1 MQKLHSILVLA
12 TLVTLLLLAAASH
25 AASNSPKTVL
35 VLNLHEAIDAGSDQ
49 FLSSSLSQVNS
60 ENTAAVIIDMNTPGG
75 ILENMLNMVSAI
87 NSTEAKGVPVYTY
100 IPADGNGASAGSY
113 IAMACTG
120 IYMGPGSYIG
130 PSTPIV
136 VGGTSLEQNHTE
148 GAMAALMESMAQ
160 AHGRNATAA
169 LIMVYDNIA
178 YSASQAVEINIAT
191 GIYGNLSDMI
201 NGLNLSGYSQ
211 VTGNPSFYDNFL
223 SFLSNTTVDGI
234 LILIGSVA
242 ILADLYHGTV
252 LLSVIGIIFIG
263 LGLVG
268 AEIVS
273 ASVVGI
279 VILLVGAVLIFLE
292 AKTGHGISLVTGVLV
307 SVVGTFMLASPYASS
322 NPGYSPSPIGTDF
335 YIAAVLVAILAVI
348 VGLLIRRIAISLK
361 AQKYTGSE
369 SLISKTAIVRKRLN
383 PQGWVSYEGIQWE
396 ARSADGSTIEEGQKV
411 VIVSREGLTLI
422 VKKQE

>member
-1 MQKLHSILVLA
+1 MRKIHQLLVMAALIA
-12 TLVTLLLLAAASH
+12 LMLLAGTVAEGSGSH
-25 AASNSPKTVL
+25 KDVL

-60 ENTAAVIIDMNTPGG
+60 GNTAAVIIDMNTPGG
-75 ILENMLNMVSAI
+75 ILENMLDMVSAI
-87 NSTEAKGVPVYTY
+87 NSTEARGVPVYTY

-148 GAMAALMESMAQ
+148 GAMAALMESMAE

-178 YSASQAVEINIAT
+178 YSASQAVDINIAT
-191 GIYGNLSDMI
+191 GIYGNLTDMI
-201 NGLNLSGYSQ
+201 AGLNLSSYSE
-211 VTGNPSFYDNFL
+211 VTSNPSFYDNFL

-263 LGLVG
+263 LGLLG

-292 AKTGHGISLVTGVLV
+292 AKTGHGISLVSGVVV
-307 SVVGTFMLASPYASS
+307 SVIGTFLLASPYASG
-322 NPGYSPSPIGTDF
+322 NPGYSPSPIGTNF

-348 VGLLIRRIAISLK
+348 VGFLIRRIAISLK
-361 AQKYTGSE
+361 AQKYTGAE
-369 SLISKTAIVRKRLN
+369 SLISKTATVKKTLN
-383 PQGWVSYEGIQWE
+383 PRGWVSFEGIQWE
-396 ARSADGSTIEEGQKV
+396 ALSQDGSTIEEGQKV
-411 VIVSREGLTLI
+411 LIVSREGLTLI
-422 VKKQE
+422 VKKL